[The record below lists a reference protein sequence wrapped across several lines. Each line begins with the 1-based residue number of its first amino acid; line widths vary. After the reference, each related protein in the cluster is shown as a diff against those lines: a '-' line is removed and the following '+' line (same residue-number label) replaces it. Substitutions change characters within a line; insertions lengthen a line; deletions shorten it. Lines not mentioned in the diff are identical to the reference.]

1 MLSPCNSTP
10 PTISLSRVDP
20 TKIEKLKDVK
30 DRFRALTAKEREG
43 LSIAL
48 LKVNLG
54 VNSPDDM
61 RHVQAFLDGLPMDLG
76 VGKLDPFMNFLHS
89 TSNISP
95 PEFSGWFAR
104 DEVKKDLSVTEKK
117 IDLPPYVEDDVETLR
132 DEVHPFGRGRRS

>member
-1 MLSPCNSTP
+1 MNSRHQTV
-10 PTISLSRVDP
+10 SFLRVDP
-20 TKIEKLKDVK
+20 AKIEKLKEVK
-30 DRFRALTAKEREG
+30 ERFRALVAKEREG

-61 RHVQAFLDGLPMDLG
+61 RHVKAFLDGLPMELN

-104 DEVKKDLSVTEKK
+104 DEVKKDPSVTDKK

-132 DEVHPFGRGRRS
+132 DEVSPFERGRR